1 MSQQDLDLIKSL
13 YSAWERGNLR
23 AGNELLDESMTTVW
37 AEEFPTAGI
46 YHGPREHARA
56 MREWLS
62 AWDEFQLEAEDFID
76 AGDSVV
82 VPFRVR
88 ARGTGSGARVERT
101 WAHVLTLRNGRI
113 VRFEVHLDVRRALEA
128 VGQAHHPADERHA

>member
-1 MSQQDLDLIKSL
+1 MSQRNVDLLQRL
-13 YSAWERGNLR
+13 YGEWARGNFR
-23 AGNELLDESMTTVW
+23 AGRELLDESLTTVW

-46 YHGPREHARA
+46 YHGPDEHITA

-62 AWDEFQLEAEDFID
+62 AWDDFQLEAEDFID

-88 ARGTGSGARVERT
+88 ARGQGSGAVVERR
-101 WAHVLTLRNGRI
+101 WAHVLTLRNGRV
-113 VRFEVHLDVRRALEA
+113 VRFEVHLDVQRALEA
-128 VGQAHHPADERHA
+128 VGKERA